1 VHLAQIATDS
11 KARVIVAVQAEHATG
26 HEGDALPALIRRAR
40 WAGHAAS
47 EVCAD
52 QGYAGRDV
60 YQQLDALGTVA
71 FIPPQAHQ
79 TKRGVE
85 AQAAQARCKTPA
97 GVGAAIDR
105 MTHGEGAI
113 SELKLRH
120 ALDRA
125 RCRGTAKLQV
135 QTLLAATAIKTSSDF
150 SVALSPPRAPTAARS
165 PPPAPCS
172 TSPTAA

>member
-1 VHLAQIATDS
+1 MHCRALFS
-11 KARVIVAVQAEHATG
+11 ARGGPGT
-26 HEGDALPALIRRAR
+26 PRRRSAPI
-40 WAGHAAS
+40 
-47 EVCAD
+47 

-60 YQQLDALGTVA
+60 YQQLERLGCVA

-79 TKRGVE
+79 AKRGVE

-97 GVGAAIDR
+97 GVSAAIDR

-125 RCRGTAKLQV
+125 RCRGTAKLQI
-135 QTLLAATAIKTSSDF
+135 QALLAATAINLKR
-150 SVALSPPRAPTAARS
+150 LLGAPDAAQDGQAGGTLTAARHLLDLAARLLTRLTE
-165 PPPAPCS
+165 P
-172 TSPTAA
+172 TSPAAPAIGPTSSTRS